1 MSVAQPFGHEEKDDE
16 VERGRGKVGW
26 GSGANR
32 LPWALTRRTGFLLSL
47 LGQLSRDAT
56 EQALEPLR
64 IKPHH
69 YGLLVVLAEG
79 GPAPQ
84 QAVRESLSIEKS
96 SMVVFVD
103 HLERLRLVERH
114 RNPENRRACK
124 LTLTA
129 AGRELLS
136 EAEPLIEK
144 VEEAVLAPLDDA
156 QRRHLHQLLLSLL
169 PHSGERTHG

>member
-1 MSVAQPFGHEEKDDE
+1 MRSSEGGARLGGDR
-16 VERGRGKVGW
+16 ERI
-26 GSGANR
+26 
-32 LPWALTRRTGFLLSL
+32 GFLGLDAPHGL
-47 LGQLSRDAT
+47 LALLARSALARRDGAGARAA
-56 EQALEPLR
+56 EDQAAPLR
-64 IKPHH
+64 AV
-69 YGLLVVLAEG
+69 GGAGRG

-84 QAVRESLSIEKS
+84 QAVRETLSIEKS

-103 HLERLRLVERH
+103 HLERLGLVERH
-114 RNPENRRACK
+114 RNPENRRAYK

-136 EAEPLIEK
+136 EAKPLIEK